1 MIDIMITDR
10 KKHRH
15 PRLRIAAIIH
25 IILFLLI
32 GFGFGEEY
40 LRNAE
45 IESQIS
51 RMQEEN
57 AKLDADRLSSLK
69 LINTLSSSYYV
80 EGEARQSGK
89 GKEGEQLIIIED
101 QKENTLVDAQPTEH
115 IDVPNTLRW
124 FDYFFDHDAF
134 IELSGI

>member
-1 MIDIMITDR
+1 MLPMIADR
-10 KKHRH
+10 PKHRH
-15 PRLRIAAIIH
+15 PKLRIAAIVH
-25 IILFLLI
+25 IVLFLLI

-69 LINTLSSSYYV
+69 LIDSLSSSYYV
-80 EGEARQSGK
+80 ESEARQGGM
-89 GKEGEQLIIIED
+89 GKEGEQLIILGD
-101 QKENTLVDAQPTEH
+101 QEKNSTEEAITFTH
-115 IDVPNTLRW
+115 SDVPNTLRW
-124 FDYFFDHDAF
+124 FFYFFDHRAF
-134 IELSGI
+134 AELSSV

>member
-1 MIDIMITDR
+1 MIADR
-10 KKHRH
+10 VKHRH
-15 PRLRIAAIIH
+15 PKLRIAAIIH
-25 IILFLLI
+25 IVLFLLI

-80 EGEARQSGK
+80 EGEARQGGM
-89 GKEGEQLIIIED
+89 GKEGEKLVIIENSS
-101 QKENTLVDAQPTEH
+101 EGNAVNAPVAAH
-115 IDVPNTLRW
+115 SDVPNPLRW
-124 FDYFFDHDAF
+124 FDYFFDHNAF
-134 IELSGI
+134 AELSSV